1 MKFTELKIWQESH
14 KLTLEIYKLSL
25 LFPKNETYGISSQI
39 QRASSSVPANIVEG
53 YNRKGNKEF
62 IQFLYQARGSLSETE
77 YFIILATD
85 LNYINSEKS
94 KELLSRYEVLSKMLS
109 SFITYIKNDQN

>member
-1 MKFTELKIWQESH
+1 MKFKELKIWQESH
-14 KLTLEIYKLSL
+14 KLTLEIYKLTEK
-25 LFPKNETYGISSQI
+25 FPKSEIYGISSQI

-62 IQFLYQARGSLSETE
+62 IQYLYQSRGSLSETE

-85 LNYINSEKS
+85 LKYIDNSKS
-94 KELLSRYEVLSKMLS
+94 EELLNRYEILSKMLS
-109 SFITYIKNDQN
+109 SFISYIKNDK